1 MNPFSIRQAPE
12 FIQKEIQEIQ
22 EHIAPMLKKSLG
34 FSFVSF
40 PLIGFSIINIFFLVA
55 IVPDT
60 APKMIPIVLY
70 AILGALGFALL
81 KESSIKT
88 KEVHRTGIA
97 YMKNRIE
104 KSSNVMEDVK
114 KRYIRSLEEEPQ
126 QAINV
131 FCEFL
136 TYEHNR
142 SPFKSN

>member
-12 FIQKEIQEIQ
+12 FIQREIQLIQ

-34 FSFVSF
+34 FSFISF

-60 APKMIPIVLY
+60 APKMIPIIIY

-81 KESSIKT
+81 KESSIKN

-97 YMKNRIE
+97 FMKKRIE
-104 KSSNVMEDVK
+104 TSTDVIDDVK
-114 KRYIRSLEEEPQ
+114 KRYIKSLEQKPQ

-142 SPFKSN
+142 ATSRND